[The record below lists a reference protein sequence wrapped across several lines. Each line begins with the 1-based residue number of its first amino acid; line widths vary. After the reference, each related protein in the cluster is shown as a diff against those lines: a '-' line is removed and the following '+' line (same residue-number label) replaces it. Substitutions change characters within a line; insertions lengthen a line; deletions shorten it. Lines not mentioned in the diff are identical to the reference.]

1 MIATEDAANS
11 SDEDLKRLA
20 EVINYT
26 ASDLKRDSYKDP
38 IIYWK
43 AANSK
48 PSRVLTKVNGLR

>member
-38 IIYWK
+38 IIYM
-43 AANSK
+43 
-48 PSRVLTKVNGLR
+48 